1 MNLSEVRGKINVV
14 DDKMKKLFDERMDCS
29 NQVAAVKMAENDKVF
44 KPLREKEISER
55 FADNEEYLLFIKKVM
70 QISRKRQYKIF
81 KDNNINNQMFL
92 SHMGA
97 MSEVFEK
104 GGILELKLQADKS
117 SVEGLNAKDIL
128 SIIADTSLEIQTLTV
143 DEKGVVYVFLQVDDN
158 DRAKSEAY
166 VLAYMLYE
174 ETINPR

>member
-1 MNLSEVRGKINVV
+1 MSLSEVRGKINVV
-14 DDKMKKLFDERMDCS
+14 DDKMKQLFDERMDCS
-29 NQVAAVKMAENDKVF
+29 NQVADVKMAENDKVF

-92 SHMGA
+92 SHMGG

-104 GGILELKLQADKS
+104 GGTLELKLQADKS

-158 DRAKSEAY
+158 DRAKNEAY